1 LRSPH
6 TGRRL
11 GSLAGLLLCATCASA
26 APFNK
31 LLGLHPIPRP
41 PKEEERYTQG
51 QIRFGAFIDNER
63 KADGA
68 AAAARPDNGGAA
80 SNLYQLYLHDAVRG
94 EEMGFVADLLFLSD
108 RGAGS
113 RFKPTQFDYLI
124 GLPMKRGDWRL
135 QFDRE
140 EALALHRPKAGY
152 RTWDAR
158 LSLELGGAQAKPGQQ
173 KKTVSELRGV
183 LTAGCFLHNH
193 TMPARSDRTGLA
205 MLRYNARGEAGVR
218 VFRLRGEA
226 DFLTEKH
233 GALSPVQMNL
243 SMGAA
248 VVYRDLDLA
257 FTRESG
263 KTLDRGGSRA
273 YYLLSLT
280 YPFSLE

>member
-1 LRSPH
+1 V
-6 TGRRL
+6 
-11 GSLAGLLLCATCASA
+11 
-26 APFNK
+26 
-31 LLGLHPIPRP
+31 
-41 PKEEERYTQG
+41 
-51 QIRFGAFIDNER
+51 DNER

-94 EEMGFVADLLFLSD
+94 DKMGFVADLLFLSD

-124 GLPMKRGDWRL
+124 GLPMKSGDWRI

-140 EALALHRPKAGY
+140 EALALNRPKAGY

-158 LSLELGGAQAKPGQQ
+158 LSFEMGAAEKKPGTQ
-173 KKTVSELRGV
+173 KKRASELRGV
-183 LTAGCFLHNH
+183 LTAGCFLHNN
-193 TMPARSDRTGLA
+193 TFPARSDLTGLA
-205 MLRYNARGEAGVR
+205 MLRYNARGEAGVH

-243 SMGAA
+243 SVGAA
-248 VVYRDLDLA
+248 VVVRDVDLA
-257 FTRESG
+257 FSRESG
-263 KTLDRGGSRA
+263 KMLDRTGTRA
-273 YYLLSLT
+273 YYLLTLT
-280 YPFSLE
+280 YPFKM